1 MLNLMPLAHGA
12 LGSLDEIA
20 AILVGLAA
28 AVFVVLGFI
37 SRKREEETQPE
48 QSGTPQLGAS
58 QAETTASDH
67 YRLD

>member
-1 MLNLMPLAHGA
+1 MLNLMPLAHGT

-20 AILVGLAA
+20 AVVVGLAA

-37 SRKREEETQPE
+37 SRKREDETQAGQP
-48 QSGTPQLGAS
+48 GAS
-58 QAETTASDH
+58 QAGNQPDTPDH

>member
-1 MLNLMPLAHGA
+1 MLKLMPLAHGA
-12 LGSLDEIA
+12 LGSIDEIA

-37 SRKREEETQPE
+37 SRKREEETQSE
-48 QSGTPQLGAS
+48 QSGVAQVGAS
-58 QAETTASDH
+58 QPETSASDH

>member
-1 MLNLMPLAHGA
+1 MLNLMPLAHGT

-20 AILVGLAA
+20 AIVVGLAA

-37 SRKREEETQPE
+37 SRKREEGAQAGQPDVP
-48 QSGTPQLGAS
+48 QASGQPDTP
-58 QAETTASDH
+58 DH